1 MVHRGVSA
9 VVAFNPASAG
19 LFFESPWRRFNH
31 GRAERPGRIRVR
43 RRAEAQVDRGQ
54 ILKDHSA
61 RAGIDVSMVRVD
73 KTEGK
78 VDDAS
83 AKLAGDSL

>member
-1 MVHRGVSA
+1 LSVPKFGRTPDNCGGLFA

-19 LFFESPWRRFNH
+19 LFFESPWGRFNCC
-31 GRAERPGRIRVR
+31 RAERRSLIC
-43 RRAEAQVDRGQ
+43 
-54 ILKDHSA
+54 KDNSA
-61 RAGIDVSMVRVD
+61 RAGIDVFTVRVD